1 MDPLKICF
9 ISSEVA
15 PLAKTGGLADVAS
28 ALPAHLVRQGHDLRV
43 FLPLYSKIDTQRY
56 EMTPVDYLRGLTLQ
70 LGSRRFGYSVF
81 VTRLPGTALDVY
93 CINCPELYHRPG
105 IYTGEWDEHLR
116 YGLLSRAA
124 LDCCQRMGWAA
135 DVVHCND
142 WHTGLVPLYLKTLYA
157 WDRLFAQTKTVLTI
171 HNLAYQGV
179 FPSDVLGNLGLT
191 GDWQG
196 FDRGDLERGVVGFL
210 KTGLL
215 HTDVVT
221 TVSKTYAR
229 EIQTEEHGVGLDGL
243 LRARAATV
251 LGIVNGIDDEVWNPE
266 TDPHLPAHYSWR
278 NVTAGKLE
286 NKQHL
291 LDQLKL
297 APGDEVPLLGVVSR
311 LTAQKGFELCSEVLP
326 ELLRNVD
333 ARLVALGTGESRLEE
348 FFASLQRHFP
358 RKVCYV
364 RGYSEP
370 LAHLIEAASDI
381 FLMPSR
387 FEPCGLNQMYSQR
400 YGSVPVVHKT
410 GGLADTVELYDWET
424 GEGTGF
430 VFDHFTAQGLTWAL
444 RYALNTFAHKEAWH
458 LLRLNG
464 MRQDFSWKKQG
475 AEYEQ
480 LYGWLVGRG

>member
-1 MDPLKICF
+1 
-9 ISSEVA
+9 
-15 PLAKTGGLADVAS
+15 
-28 ALPAHLVRQGHDLRV
+28 
-43 FLPLYSKIDTQRY
+43 
-56 EMTPVDYLRGLTLQ
+56 MTPVDFLRGLSLQ
-70 LGSRRFGYSVF
+70 LGSHRFGYSVF
-81 VTRLPGTALDVY
+81 TTRLPGTTLDVY

-124 LDCCQRMGWAA
+124 LECCQRMGWAP

-142 WHTGLVPLYLKTLYA
+142 WHTALVPLYLETLYG

-171 HNLAYQGV
+171 HNLAYQGM
-179 FPSDVLGNLGLT
+179 FPADVLGNLGLA
-191 GDWQG
+191 GEWQRFHG
-196 FDRGDLERGVVGFL
+196 GDLERGVVGFL

-215 HTDVVT
+215 HADVVT

-229 EIQTEEHGVGLDGL
+229 EIQTEAHGMGLDGL

-266 TDPHLPAHYSWR
+266 TDEHLPKRYSWR
-278 NVTAGKLE
+278 DVATGKLE
-286 NKQHL
+286 NKRHL
-291 LDQLKL
+291 LEQLRL
-297 APGDEVPLLGVVSR
+297 AAGDDVPLLGVVSR
-311 LTAQKGFELCSEVLP
+311 LTAQKGFDLCTEVLP
-326 ELLRNVD
+326 ELLRNLDV
-333 ARLVALGTGESRLEE
+333 RLVALGTGESRIEE
-348 FFASLQRHFP
+348 FFAALQRHFP

-364 RGYSEP
+364 RGYSEA

-400 YGSVPVVHKT
+400 YGAVPVVHKT
-410 GGLADTVELYDWET
+410 GGLADTVELYNWES

-430 VFDHFTAQGLTWAL
+430 VFDHFSTQGLTWAL
-444 RYALNTFAHKEAWH
+444 RYALSTFNHKEAWH

-464 MRQDFSWKKQG
+464 MRQDFSWNKQG

-480 LYGWLVGRG
+480 LYARLAGRA